1 MNRQI
6 EDRYI
11 DINEAAEF
19 LCTKKS
25 WLYQNH
31 KIAGIPSYNIGRKLI
46 FKQDELDVWVQTN
59 AGAQKSLE

>member
-1 MNRQI
+1 MKQQL

-11 DINEAAEF
+11 DINEAANF

-31 KIAGIPSYNIGRKLI
+31 KVAGIPSYNVGRKLV
-46 FKQDELDVWVQTN
+46 FKLNELDVWVQAN
-59 AGAQKSLE
+59 AGSPKQLG